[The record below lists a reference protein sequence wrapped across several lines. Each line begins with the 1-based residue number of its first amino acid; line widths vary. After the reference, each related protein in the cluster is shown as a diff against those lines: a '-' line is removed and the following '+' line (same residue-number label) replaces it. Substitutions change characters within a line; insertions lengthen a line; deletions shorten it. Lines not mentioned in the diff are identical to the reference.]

1 MLFRNTKPDQPRSAP
16 SSVDRDW
23 PLPPPP
29 VIDLLTI
36 RVDDYLGGRANK
48 HWLVTSKDDRTLV
61 LRRYQ
66 HEPIGDIDYELRVL
80 QRLADLGWSTPVAVA
95 DPVHSDGSTWCLFQW
110 LPGAPPVGMDSQA
123 QRARG
128 RLLARLH
135 HDMETLADLGQ
146 RPGARRAE
154 DVVADPE
161 LTDQLRAYERLFPH
175 QARIMRWHVD
185 SARQTFD
192 EFCRPDCPL
201 MVLHGDF
208 INQNLLYADG
218 RLTGVIDF
226 EGCHLNHRVSEFA
239 LSWRGRYDDVVHG
252 YTEVHPLTEL
262 DWALLTPA
270 LWSWVF
276 LGVAAEIRKMV
287 SGAIPPH
294 RFEWQTRMLL
304 RRSPLMGRHRAPY
317 AE

>member
-1 MLFRNTKPDQPRSAP
+1 
-16 SSVDRDW
+16 
-23 PLPPPP
+23 
-29 VIDLLTI
+29 
-36 RVDDYLGGRANK
+36 
-48 HWLVTSKDDRTLV
+48 LV

-80 QRLADLGWSTPVAVA
+80 HRLDDLGWPTPVAVA
-95 DPVHSDGSTWCLFQW
+95 DPVHMDGRTWCLFRW
-110 LPGAPPVGMDSQA
+110 LPGAPLSGMYSQA
-123 QRARG
+123 QRDRG

-135 HDMETLADLGQ
+135 HDMERLADLGQ

-161 LTDQLRAYERLFPH
+161 LIDQLRAYERLFPY

-185 SARQTFD
+185 LARQSFD
-192 EFCRPDCPL
+192 EFGGPDCPL

-239 LSWRGRYDDVVHG
+239 LSWRGKHDDMIHG
-252 YTEVHPLTEL
+252 YTQVHPLTEL
-262 DWALLTPA
+262 DWALRTPA